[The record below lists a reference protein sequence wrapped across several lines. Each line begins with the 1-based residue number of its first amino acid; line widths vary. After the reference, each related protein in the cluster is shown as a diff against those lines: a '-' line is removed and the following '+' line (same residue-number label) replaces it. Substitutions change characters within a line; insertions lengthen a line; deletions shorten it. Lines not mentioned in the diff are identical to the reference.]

1 MKILLIL
8 LDKYRGDDYS
18 MIKKVFSCILISTF
32 LIFSNA
38 ATANVNA
45 SPAIDTKSVSDVI
58 TVSMDGTNISS
69 KDGQPYQDSN
79 SIVMVPLNTV
89 IQKLDTNPSIEVKDD
104 FAILTTSN
112 YTIKLENN
120 NKKVLINNEIF
131 SLSTAP
137 IIKNTTVFVPLEFFS
152 QFLGKTINWDSSTKT
167 AKILTPVKNTEEY
180 FKNTFNSSRNLNTTQ
195 KLDNY
200 LSLLQSADNF
210 HGSVL
215 VGKDGSI
222 LIDKGY
228 GKADSEQ
235 NIKNAPQTEFPI
247 GSMTKQFTAMAIMQL
262 VEKGLVNENDPLSK
276 YITDFPKGD
285 TITIKN
291 LLTHTSGIQNCTN
304 FPEFWSMK
312 LDSFKDINNVI
323 NLFKNKPLEFKP
335 GTDFDY
341 TNSGYILLGYI
352 VTKVSGM
359 NYIDYLQKNIFDPLN
374 MESTGLGYNGADKM
388 YTSTGYSGYL
398 DQFPTSDEITLN
410 GSYGAGALYSTT
422 EDLYKWDRA
431 LYTEKLVKQSTL
443 KKIFTN
449 YIQMDKNGPYYGYG
463 WMLTD
468 GKYGREI
475 YHGGNVLGFTSNI
488 ARYPDKD
495 LTIIIL
501 TNVGYYNVN
510 SLNDTLANICMG
522 GSYELPSA
530 KRVVKVDSNTLDKY
544 VGNYILQGGLNI
556 SITSNGGHLYY
567 EQNNSKIKYELFPES
582 QNKFF
587 FKVSNVEIKF
597 NVNAKDQT
605 TGLELY
611 QLGKDIHIDKSK

>member
-1 MKILLIL
+1 
-8 LDKYRGDDYS
+8 

-32 LIFSNA
+32 LVFSNA
-38 ATANVNA
+38 AIVSVNA
-45 SPAIDTKSVSDVI
+45 SPAITTKSTSDVI
-58 TVSMDGTNISS
+58 TVSMDGTNVSS

-79 SIVMVPLNTV
+79 SIVMVPLNAV
-89 IQKLDTNPSIEVKDD
+89 IQKLGNNSNIQIKDGS
-104 FAILTTSN
+104 AALTTSDF
-112 YTIKLENN
+112 TIKLENN
-120 NKKVLINNEIF
+120 NKKVIINNEVF

-137 IIKNTTVFVPLEFFS
+137 IIKGATVFVPLEFFS
-152 QFLGKTINWDSSTKT
+152 QFLGKTIDWDSSAKT
-167 AKILTPVKNTEEY
+167 AKILTPAKNTEEY
-180 FKNTFNSSRNLNTTQ
+180 FQSVVNSTRYLNTSQ

-215 VGKDGSI
+215 VAQDGNI

-228 GKADSEQ
+228 GKADAEQ
-235 NIKNAPQTEFPI
+235 NIKNTPQTEFPI

-262 VEKGLVNENDPLSK
+262 VEKGLINENDPLSK
-276 YITDFPKGD
+276 YVPDFPKGD

-323 NLFKNKPLEFKP
+323 NLFKNKPLEFTP

-359 NYIDYLQKNIFDPLN
+359 SYIDYLQKNIFDPLN
-374 MESTGLGYNGADKM
+374 MKSTGLGYNGADKM

-398 DQFPTSDEITLN
+398 DQYPISDEITLN
-410 GSYGAGALYSTT
+410 GAYGAGALYSTT

-449 YIQMDKNGPYYGYG
+449 YVQMSKNGPYYGYG

-475 YHGGNVLGFTSNI
+475 YHGGNVLGFTGNI

-495 LTIIIL
+495 LTIIML

-510 SLNDTLANICMG
+510 SLNDALSNICMG

-530 KRVVKVDSNTLDKY
+530 KQVVKVDSKTLDKY
-544 VGNYILQGGLNI
+544 AGNYAIPGGLNI
-556 SITSNGGHLYY
+556 SITSNGSHLYY
-567 EQNNSKIKYELFPES
+567 EQDGSKAKYQLFPES

-587 FKVSNVEIKF
+587 LRVSNVEIKF
-597 NVNAKDQT
+597 NVNVKDQT
-605 TGLELY
+605 TGLDLY
-611 QLGKDIHIDKSK
+611 QLGEDIQIDKSK

>member
-1 MKILLIL
+1 
-8 LDKYRGDDYS
+8 

-32 LIFSNA
+32 LMFSNA
-38 ATANVNA
+38 ATASVNA
-45 SPAIDTKSVSDVI
+45 SPAITPEQTSASI
-58 TVSMDGTNISS
+58 IISMDGTTISS

-79 SIVMVPLNTV
+79 SIIMVPLNAT
-89 IQKLDTNPSIEVKDD
+89 IQRLGNNAAIQIKDNS
-104 FAILTTSN
+104 AILTSSN
-112 YTIKLENN
+112 YNIKLENG
-120 NKKVLINNEIF
+120 NKKVVINNELF

-137 IIKNTTVFVPLEFFS
+137 IIKNNTVFVPLEFFS
-152 QFLGKTINWDSSTKT
+152 QFLGKTINWDSNTKT

-180 FKNTFNSSRNLNTTQ
+180 FRNTFYSSKDLDTSQ

-215 VGKDGSI
+215 VAQNGNI
-222 LIDKGY
+222 LINKGY

-235 NIKNAPQTEFPI
+235 NIKNTPQTEFPM

-262 VEKGLVNENDPLSK
+262 VEKGLINENDPLSK
-276 YITDFPKGD
+276 YIPDFPKGD

-312 LDSFKDINNVI
+312 LDSFKNINNVI

-359 NYIDYLQKNIFDPLN
+359 SYIDYLQKNIFDPLN
-374 MESTGLGYNGADKM
+374 MKSTGLGYNGTDKM
-388 YTSTGYSGYL
+388 YTSTGYEGYL
-398 DQFPTSDEITLN
+398 DQFPISDEISLN
-410 GSYGAGALYSTT
+410 GVYGAGALYSTT

-431 LYTEKLVKQSTL
+431 LYTEKLAKQSTL

-449 YIQMDKNGPYYGYG
+449 YVQMSKNGPYYGYG
-463 WMLTD
+463 WMLTN

-475 YHGGNVLGFTSNI
+475 YHGGNVLGFTGNI

-495 LTIIIL
+495 LTIIVL
-501 TNVGYYNVN
+501 TNIGYYNVN

-530 KRVVKVDSNTLDKY
+530 KRVVKVDSKTLDKY
-544 VGNYILQGGLNI
+544 VGSYTIPGGLNI
-556 SITSNGGHLYY
+556 SITSNGNHLYY
-567 EQNNSKIKYELFPES
+567 EQSNSKTKFELFPES

-587 FKVSNVEIKF
+587 LRISNVEIKF

-611 QLGKDIHIDKSK
+611 QLGENIHGDKSK

>member
-1 MKILLIL
+1 
-8 LDKYRGDDYS
+8 

-32 LIFSNA
+32 LVFSNA
-38 ATANVNA
+38 AILSVSA
-45 SPAIDTKSVSDVI
+45 SPVIATKSASDVI
-58 TVSMDGTNISS
+58 TVSMDRINISS

-89 IQKLDTNPSIEVKDD
+89 MQQLGNNSNIQIKDSS
-104 FAILTTSN
+104 ATLTTSD

-120 NKKVLINNEIF
+120 NKKVIINNEVF

-137 IIKNTTVFVPLEFFS
+137 IIKGTTVFVPLEFFS
-152 QFLGKTINWDSSTKT
+152 QFLGKTIDWDSSTKT

-180 FKNTFNSSRNLNTTQ
+180 FQSVVNSSRYLNTSQ

-215 VGKDGSI
+215 VAQDGNI

-228 GKADSEQ
+228 GKADAEQ

-262 VEKGLVNENDPLSK
+262 VEKGLINENDLLSK
-276 YITDFPKGD
+276 YVPDFPKGD

-291 LLTHTSGIQNCTN
+291 LLTHASGIQNCTN

-323 NLFKNKPLEFKP
+323 NLFKNKPLEFTP

-352 VTKVSGM
+352 VTKASGM
-359 NYIDYLQKNIFDPLN
+359 SYIDYLQKNIFDPLN
-374 MESTGLGYNGADKM
+374 MKSTGLGYNGADKM

-398 DQFPTSDEITLN
+398 DQYPVSDEITLN
-410 GSYGAGALYSTT
+410 GAYGAGALYSTT

-443 KKIFTN
+443 KNIFTN
-449 YIQMDKNGPYYGYG
+449 HVQMSKNGPYYGYG

-475 YHGGNVLGFTSNI
+475 YHGGNVLGFTGNI

-495 LTIIIL
+495 LTIIVL

-530 KRVVKVDSNTLDKY
+530 KQVVKVDSKTLDKY
-544 VGNYILQGGLNI
+544 AGSYTIPGGLNI

-567 EQNNSKIKYELFPES
+567 EQGGSKAKYELFPES

-587 FKVSNVEIKF
+587 LRVSNVEIKF
-597 NVNAKDQT
+597 NVNVKDQT
-605 TGLELY
+605 TGLDLY
-611 QLGKDIHIDKSK
+611 QLGEDVQIDKSK